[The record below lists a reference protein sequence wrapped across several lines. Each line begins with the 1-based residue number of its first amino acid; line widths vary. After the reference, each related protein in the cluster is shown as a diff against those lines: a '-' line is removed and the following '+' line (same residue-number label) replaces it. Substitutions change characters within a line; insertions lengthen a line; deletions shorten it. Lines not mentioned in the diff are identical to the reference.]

1 MCVAGQLMTR
11 RSVASLLFLLTS
23 VWAGAARAQTAGP
36 PDALR
41 TQSLDVSD
49 NLYLVSGG
57 GGNSLMMTGDHGVVL
72 VDTKL
77 AGYGK
82 TLVDIAAS
90 ISDQPV
96 TTAIYTHAHPDHTG
110 SSRELPTLSQ
120 IVAHENTKAIM
131 ERMDAFKGAGA
142 RFLPGTTFR
151 ETMTLGEG
159 RDRIN
164 LYYFGAGHT
173 SGDIVVAF
181 PGKRVAYLGD
191 LFPGKTV
198 PVVDAAAGGSFV
210 AWPETLARAVTELK
224 GIPKIIPGHSV
235 SPVGSPLGRWIT
247 MADLEE
253 YSNFTRDFLAA
264 VQTAFKAGKTVDEAV
279 SSLQLS
285 ERYPAYNFD
294 NARAGV
300 QVIYAEL
307 NTKR

>member
-1 MCVAGQLMTR
+1 MKR
-11 RSVASLLFLLTS
+11 RSILTFFLLLAS
-23 VWAGAARAQTAGP
+23 VWAAVARAQNAAS
-36 PDALR
+36 PDVLR

-57 GGNSLMMTGDHGVVL
+57 GGNSLVMTGDNGVVI

-77 AGYGK
+77 PGHGK
-82 TLVDIAAS
+82 ALIDMAAS

-96 TTAIYTHAHPDHTG
+96 TTAIYTHVHGDHTG
-110 SSRELPTLSQ
+110 SSREIPTLGQ

-131 ERMDAFKGAGA
+131 ERMDAFKGPGA
-142 RFLPGTTFR
+142 QFLPDTTFKD
-151 ETMTLGEG
+151 TMSLGEG
-159 RDRIN
+159 HDRIN

-181 PGKRVAYLGD
+181 PGKRLAYLGD

-198 PVVDAAAGGSFV
+198 PVVDASAGGSFV
-210 AWPETLARAVTELK
+210 AWPQTLARAVAELK
-224 GIPKIIPGHSV
+224 GIPRIIPGHGV
-235 SPVGSPLGRWIT
+235 SPPGSPLGRWIS

-264 VQTAFKAGKTVDEAV
+264 VQAAFKAGKTVDEAV

-285 ERYPAYNFD
+285 ARYPAYNFD

-300 QVIYAEL
+300 QAVYAEL
-307 NTKR
+307 KR

>member
-1 MCVAGQLMTR
+1 VRVAGQPLKR
-11 RSVASLLFLLTS
+11 RSVAGFFLLIAS
-23 VWAGAARAQTAGP
+23 VWAAGPHAQNAEP

-57 GGNSLMMTGDHGVVL
+57 GGNSLLMTGDHGVVL

-77 AGYGK
+77 AGHGRA
-82 TLVDIAAS
+82 LLDVAAS

-96 TTAIYTHAHPDHTG
+96 TTVIYTHAHVDHTG
-110 SSRELPTLSQ
+110 SSRELPTLRQ

-131 ERMDAFKGAGA
+131 ERMDAFKGPGA
-142 RFLPGTTFR
+142 PFLPGTTFQ
-151 ETMTLGEG
+151 ETMSLGEG

-181 PGKRVAYLGD
+181 PGKRVAYVGD

-198 PVVDAAAGGSFV
+198 PVVDAAGGGSFV
-210 AWPETLARAVTELK
+210 AWPQTLARVVAELK
-224 GIPKIIPGHSV
+224 GITKIIPGHGV
-235 SPVGSPLGRWIT
+235 SPPGSPLGRWIT

-253 YSNFTRDFLAA
+253 YSNFTRDFLAT
-264 VQTAFKAGKTVDEAV
+264 VQAAFKAGKTVDEAA

-285 ERYPAYNFD
+285 ERYPAYTFD

-300 QVIYAEL
+300 QAIYAEL
-307 NTKR
+307 NIKR

>member
-1 MCVAGQLMTR
+1 MTR
-11 RSVASLLFLLTS
+11 RSVATLFLLLAS
-23 VWAGAARAQTAGP
+23 VWAVAARAQNAAP
-36 PDALR
+36 PDVLR

-57 GGNSLMMTGDHGVVL
+57 GGNSLMMTGDQGVVL

-82 TLVDIAAS
+82 ALIDIAAS

-96 TTAIYTHAHPDHTG
+96 TTVIYTDAHADHTS
-110 SSRELPTLSQ
+110 SSRELPTVTQ
-120 IVAHENTKAIM
+120 IVAHQNTKAIM

-142 RFLPGTTFR
+142 RFLPSTTFQD
-151 ETMTLGEG
+151 TLSLGEG

-181 PGKRVAYLGD
+181 PGKRLAYLGD
-191 LFPGKTV
+191 LFPGKIV
-198 PVVDAAAGGSFV
+198 PVVDAAAGGSLV
-210 AWPETLARAVTELK
+210 AWPQTLARALAELKELK
-224 GIPKIIPGHSV
+224 GITKIIPGHSV
-235 SPVGSPLGRWIT
+235 SPTGSPLGRWIT

-264 VQTAFKAGKTVDEAV
+264 VQAAFTARKTVDEAA
-279 SSLQLS
+279 SSLQLA
-285 ERYPAYNFD
+285 ERYPAYTFD

-300 QVIYAEL
+300 QAIYTEL
-307 NTKR
+307 NMKR